1 MGSGSSRH
9 KATSQT
15 SEEPRKT
22 NIIETQTQTTT
33 QQILLPHKYEDIVK
47 DADSPIDNSSIDKLY
62 DQLYA
67 GVFLNRKRKA
77 SPIVKYWV
85 ERKSNNNCFMLFAR
99 DLLITWSD
107 DIRYWHWT
115 YLNET
120 SDVLIDVAELLDVC
134 WLEVRGKFQTVKLSQ
149 GIMYEVVFVVM
160 LKDPAY
166 GWEVPVILRLTL
178 PDGSTQEHKENLME
192 KPRGRWIE
200 IPVGEFRTTAEKVGD
215 IGISLCG
222 SEGGNWKRGLV
233 IKGVSIR
240 PKT

>member
-1 MGSGSSRH
+1 MGSGLSQDE
-9 KATSQT
+9 ATSQT

-22 NIIETQTQTTT
+22 NITETQTQTTT
-33 QQILLPHKYEDIVK
+33 QQILLPHNYDDIVK
-47 DADSPIDNSSIDKLY
+47 DADSPIDNSSVDKLY

-67 GVFLNRKRKA
+67 GVFLNRKRK
-77 SPIVKYWV
+77 KYWV

-99 DLLITWSD
+99 DLLITWSGD
-107 DIRYWHWT
+107 YRFWHWP

-134 WLEVRGKFQTVKLSQ
+134 WLEVHGKFQTLKLSQ
-149 GIMYEVVFVVM
+149 GIMYDAVFVVM

-166 GWEVPVILRLTL
+166 GWEVPVNLRLTL

-200 IPVGEFRTTAEKVGD
+200 IPVGEFRTTAEKVGE
-215 IGISLCG
+215 IEISLYEY
-222 SEGGNWKRGLV
+222 EGGKWKRGLV